1 MVLRMDKLYVDTN
14 IYRDLFEGRKDK
26 FRDLGEFA
34 LNVFRKIRE
43 GQYSLVI
50 SDWVI
55 EELRKGNHED
65 RINEF
70 IKSFESDKVIKIVRT
85 DEDEKQARDLSKSN
99 YPDALHVILAKKG
112 NAIYL
117 VTRNIQ
123 DFAEFR
129 NLIEIKIPEEL

>member
-1 MVLRMDKLYVDTN
+1 MDKIYVDTN
-14 IYRDLFEGRKDK
+14 VYIDLFEGRKDR

-43 GQYSLVI
+43 GEYSLVI

-55 EELRKGNHED
+55 EEFKKYRSEEEINRLVSDLKKEQVITILRADG
-65 RINEF
+65 
-70 IKSFESDKVIKIVRT
+70 
-85 DEDEKQARDLSKSN
+85 DEKQARELSN
-99 YPDALHVILAKKG
+99 NNFPDALHVVLAKKG
-112 NAIYL
+112 NAICI

-129 NLIEIKIPEEL
+129 NLIEIRMPEEL